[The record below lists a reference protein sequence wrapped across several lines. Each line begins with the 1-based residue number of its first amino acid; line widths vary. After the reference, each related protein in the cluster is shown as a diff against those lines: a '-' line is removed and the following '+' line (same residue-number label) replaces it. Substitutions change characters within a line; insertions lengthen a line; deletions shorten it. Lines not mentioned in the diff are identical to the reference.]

1 MFAKDET
8 IENIL
13 KTLPETWT
21 IVQISTINSHAF
33 SRFKQTQKDLSL
45 KEGNPNLCFIRL
57 SNDGTPGQIRTV
69 VSKDESCVVPYLQ
82 EIQTILKVKNSPFC
96 AIIPH
101 DQASRVNTFILF
113 KQL

>member
-21 IVQISTINSHAF
+21 IVQISTINSYAF
-33 SRFKQTQKDLSL
+33 SRFKQTQKDSSL

-57 SNDGTPGQIRTV
+57 SNDRTPGQIRTV
-69 VSKDESCVVPYLQ
+69 MSKDKSCVVPYLQ
-82 EIQTILKVKNSPFC
+82 EIQSILKV
-96 AIIPH
+96 
-101 DQASRVNTFILF
+101 
-113 KQL
+113 